1 MVYARGS
8 MSETTSHD
16 FEYLPLPTAG
26 LAHIFARPKVVAG
39 LCVVMLTGLGWAYL
53 GLLLGETDGSLRALC
68 SPLQAGPRSIRGIAV
83 ITSMWSA
90 MTLAMMLPS
99 AAPMILT
106 YAEIA
111 DTAARKAERIVS
123 PFVLTAGYVTV
134 WFGLSIVAALTQI
147 AFMRTASSDSGVQYS
162 SGLLSGAVF
171 IGAGAYQFSTLK
183 HACLTQCQRPF
194 PFFFTNWA
202 TTRAG
207 VFRLGL
213 RQGSYCLGCCWAMML
228 LTFLVGSM
236 NVIWMAALGIVM
248 TIEKILT
255 GRSFSYAVGTG
266 LIVLGAGAIFAAFA
280 AHWPMGPS

>member
-147 AFMRTASSDSGVQYS
+147 AFMRTASSDPGVQYS